1 MTDVSNTSPTAHS
14 GVPQTLPPFLSAPRP
29 GMDFKEASAAV
40 VDYLKSVLP
49 MGFWAVTRFDG
60 LRQLYVEVRDDS
72 YGVGPGGSHL
82 WEDSFCINMVAG
94 EAPMIA
100 PDAMAVPV
108 FATAGVAEQLVIGSY
123 VGVPITLSDGELF
136 GTLCGLDPAQ
146 RSHEILQNRPLLDTL
161 GQFLST
167 ILNADLERARQARK
181 LERVER
187 DAETDEL
194 TGLLNRRGW
203 DRYMKNEEDRFMRFG
218 DPGGVIIIDVDRPKG
233 INDTHV
239 SQASADSTI
248 KLAAGVIRDT
258 VHDIDFA
265 ARLGDREFGMI
276 VTNTLPAA
284 RQGLVLRLFAGFQV
298 AAGVGASIGHAP
310 FTISDGF
317 AGAVAE
323 ADFAMCTERQRR
335 RFAPLGH

>member
-1 MTDVSNTSPTAHS
+1 MTTISNTSPTASS
-14 GVPQTLPPFLSAPRP
+14 GEPQPPPPFLAARP
-29 GMDFKEASAAV
+29 GMDFNQASAAV
-40 VDYLKSVLP
+40 VDYLKLFLP

-60 LRQLYVEVRDDS
+60 LRQLYLEVRDDS
-72 YGVGPGGSHL
+72 YGVGPGGFHL

-100 PDAMAVPV
+100 PDAMAVPA

-123 VGVPITLSDGELF
+123 VGVPITFSDGELF
-136 GTLCGLDPAQ
+136 GTLCGLDPAPQ
-146 RSHEILQNRPLLDTL
+146 SDELLRHRPLLDML
-161 GQFLST
+161 GMLLST
-167 ILNADLERARQARK
+167 ILDADLEQTRQARK
-181 LERVER
+181 LERAER

-203 DRYMKNEEDRFMRFG
+203 DHYMKNEEDRFIRFG
-218 DPGGVIIIDVDRPKG
+218 DPGGVIIIDIDRRKG

-239 SQASADSTI
+239 SQARDDTI

-258 VHDIDFA
+258 VHDIDLV
-265 ARLGDREFGMI
+265 ARLGNREFGII

-284 RQGLVLRLFAGFQV
+284 RQGLVLRLLAGFQV
-298 AAGVGASIGHAP
+298 VAGVGASIGHAP